1 MKIPLTLEKEN
12 QKQELMVAG
21 MLSLTSAILLLRY
34 VNSGSTVDFFEGTL
48 FGVSI
53 GLNLLYLVKQRI
65 R

>member
-1 MKIPLTLEKEN
+1 
-12 QKQELMVAG
+12 MVAG